1 MGIFAKMFGGQPEYP
16 ELGTDTAAAERL
28 NAIRDHLEKLARE
41 VSDPLEVVP
50 GENGGYV
57 FIGKPPKRFGIA
69 WIEGDE
75 VKSFKSL
82 MAEYNLSAQNI
93 NRVSDELRE
102 AYQRHQ
108 ETPRY
113 RATIAER
120 DVVITP
126 SEPLAMEVGEI
137 LSRLN

>member
-1 MGIFAKMFGGQPEYP
+1 MGIFAKMFGSQPGYP
-16 ELGTDTAAAERL
+16 ELGTDTAAAGQL
-28 NAIRDHLEKLARE
+28 NAIRSHLEKLARE

-82 MAEYNLSAQNI
+82 MAEHNLSAQTI

-102 AYQRHQ
+102 AYQHHQ
-108 ETPRY
+108 EADRY

-126 SEPLAMEVGEI
+126 SEPLAMEVREI